1 MIPEDLS
8 AEAIAGNGEV
18 GFRDGWAG
26 DACFDEPGGIHAAGN
41 KLYIAD
47 TNNHA
52 IRVLDLDTEEVS
64 TLELSGL

>member
-1 MIPEDLS
+1 MPDERSS
-8 AEAIAGNGEV
+8 AAIAGNGEV

-26 DACFDEPGGIHAAGN
+26 EACFDEPSGVSAAGG

-52 IRVLDLDTEEVS
+52 IRVLDLEAEQVI
-64 TLELSGL
+64 TLELTGL